1 MIFTSP
7 KLQLLAMSKNKK
19 PVNLSW
25 DAFQSM
31 GNPDNAPEIKEEE
44 ELSDSI
50 KLSSMVVRVYLE
62 RKKRG
67 GKTATI
73 VKGIEWTE
81 DELIKLTKEMKS
93 KLGVGGA
100 VKDFEIILQ
109 GDKREKVVNI
119 LKNKGF
125 SNTKNAGA

>member
-1 MIFTSP
+1 
-7 KLQLLAMSKNKK
+7 MSKNKK
-19 PVNLSW
+19 QVNLSW

-31 GNPDNAPEIKEEE
+31 GNPENAPEIKEEE
-44 ELSDSI
+44 ETADSI

-73 VKGIEWTE
+73 VKGIEWNE

-119 LKNKGF
+119 LKKKGF

>member
-1 MIFTSP
+1 
-7 KLQLLAMSKNKK
+7 MSKNKNSK
-19 PVNLSW
+19 NLSW
-25 DAFQSM
+25 DDFQAM
-31 GNPDNAPEIKEEE
+31 GNPENAPEIEEE
-44 ELSDSI
+44 TVDGSVEQS
-50 KLSSMVVRVYLE
+50 KMVVRVYLE

-73 VKGIEWTE
+73 VKGIEWEEEQLT
-81 DELIKLTKEMKS
+81 KLTKDLKS

-100 VKDFEIILQ
+100 VKDYEIILQ

-119 LKNKGF
+119 LKKMGF